1 MNRGSKYLENSH
13 IYILYFFSIKNKPG
27 VGGKVAETNQKTQ
40 VKPQWI
46 VAQRLLSHLQ
56 SLDPSKSSAKD
67 LSLPTLEIKIHPS
80 LFSENRAHTQK
91 GRDLMLV

>member
-1 MNRGSKYLENSH
+1 MAFVFR
-13 IYILYFFSIKNKPG
+13 ILSFSEILAIKNRPG
-27 VGGKVAETNQKTQ
+27 VRDKVAETNQKTQ